1 MKKLFVAIALVMGT
15 GSSMIF
21 AENISTETAVVA
33 AVNEFKPIEVKDLP
47 QAVQAAITKNYAEQT
62 IKEAAVEVDEEGGK
76 IYKVVLVNA
85 ENEETTAYFNE
96 NGDELK

>member
-21 AENISTETAVVA
+21 AENISTGTAVVA

-47 QAVQAAITKNYAEQT
+47 
-62 IKEAAVEVDEEGGK
+62 
-76 IYKVVLVNA
+76 
-85 ENEETTAYFNE
+85 
-96 NGDELK
+96 